1 MVMGCLIINW
11 QNQPEASRSRVGI
24 ITAGKIGGAVIRNRA
39 RRLLREC
46 FRLHQHDLNRKV
58 DMVLV
63 ARPSIVGKRFSDEEQ
78 DFLPTL
84 RTATSLTPA
93 REITP

>member
-1 MVMGCLIINW
+1 MVLDCLIMNW
-11 QNQPEASRSRVGI
+11 QRQPEASRSRVGI

-46 FRLHQHDLNRKV
+46 FRLHQHGLNRKV

-63 ARPSIVGKRFSDEEQ
+63 ARPSIVGKRFSDVEQ
-78 DFLPTL
+78 DFLTAL
-84 RTATSLTPA
+84 RRAKLLTPA
-93 REITP
+93 SEITP